1 MALIPLFDRHPER
14 RHRLVTALGVVF
26 FVGFAILWLVGH
38 QLRFSGPDVG
48 APPPT
53 ETVEPAESGAE

>member
-1 MALIPLFDRHPER
+1 M
-14 RHRLVTALGVVF
+14 LGVVF

-48 APPPT
+48 ASTPT
-53 ETVEPAESGAE
+53 EIAEPAQAGVE